1 MKAIQ
6 SKRETA
12 ISELLDAAV
21 RSQAKK
27 DVEVSRDTVQQLG
40 ETQAKLNVEQED
52 VLSTL
57 QRTEAR
63 LQEIQ
68 NYRNLVADEYSR
80 MERAAQAGTVLAD
93 LKITHCPACDREVA
107 GMEQDDRCYL
117 CKRPINDENPL
128 TASSM
133 QRLEFELEQLKGELS
148 ETDELVGRLSQDVQ
162 RLTTQREQL
171 ERKITKVQQL
181 LRPTR
186 SAIASI
192 LPPEILTTD
201 VETGRLQER
210 QHQLERIKTTLE
222 RREKLSDQINEVQ
235 QAVTELESEIRE
247 HNRQIDFERA
257 GDYLADGMNTYLNF
271 IKESNSKSWTQEEI
285 HFRVDDSKFSV
296 KVGRSNWESKLGGTL
311 TLYFLISYHYALMSL
326 TLRPECNYP
335 GFLLLD
341 FPAEL
346 EDASSVADKENFVI
360 EPFISLLGLPGMEF
374 TQLIAAGSAF
384 ENLEGANRV
393 EFHKIWK

>member
-1 MKAIQ
+1 MTI
-6 SKRETA
+6 
-12 ISELLDAAV
+12 
-21 RSQAKK
+21 
-27 DVEVSRDTVQQLG
+27 
-40 ETQAKLNVEQED
+40 
-52 VLSTL
+52 
-57 QRTEAR
+57 
-63 LQEIQ
+63 
-68 NYRNLVADEYSR
+68 
-80 MERAAQAGTVLAD
+80 
-93 LKITHCPACDREVA
+93 
-107 GMEQDDRCYL
+107 
-117 CKRPINDENPL
+117 
-128 TASSM
+128 
-133 QRLEFELEQLKGELS
+133 
-148 ETDELVGRLSQDVQ
+148 
-162 RLTTQREQL
+162 QREQL
-171 ERKITKVQQL
+171 ERKIIKVQQL

-201 VETGRLQER
+201 IETGRLQER

-235 QAVTELESEIRE
+235 QAVTDLESEIRE

-285 HFRVDDSKFSV
+285 NFRVDDSRFSV

-360 EPFISLLGLPGMEF
+360 EPFISLLGQPGM
-374 TQLIAAGSAF
+374 
-384 ENLEGANRV
+384 
-393 EFHKIWK
+393 